1 MQHPP
6 ADAAQMHAARR
17 RFIEEGTLPSG
28 TGAPLS
34 QMIERSWQRC
44 RGQVPGPEPLARS
57 VFAGRLEA
65 SRKLIDHAQPELE
78 ALAEQMA
85 HTRSVLIL
93 TDAQGLIL
101 EEGGSSEFLR
111 RAQRV
116 ALQPGVGWSEDQC
129 GTNAI
134 GTALVERQALEV
146 RGAEHFLDE
155 HHILHCAAAPILSPR
170 GEVLG
175 VLDVSGSASE
185 MHQHALALVKL
196 AGEQIEHRLIH
207 ADAQGRR
214 LLRFHAKAPM
224 LGTAREAVLLL
235 EEDRIVGANSIALRA
250 LGLRW
255 GAVLDHSMDALF
267 DRGWRRLDGRAGVLT
282 TVGGHGFA
290 AACQSP
296 SPATSAALAVP
307 RPGAAS
313 GAASGTS
320 RAPAVFTTDDTI
332 EPLLARA
339 VRVLD
344 AGSSVLLQG
353 ETGVGKDVFAGLLHQ
368 RSQRARG
375 PFVALNC
382 AALPETLVEAE
393 LFGYAEGAFTGAQ
406 RKGQVGR
413 VREADGGVLFLDEI
427 GDMPLLLQSR
437 LLRVLQERSVTPLG
451 GGRAVPVD
459 FALVCAT
466 HRDLAAMVE
475 AGSFRADLFYRL
487 QDYIVALPALRERQ
501 DIPALIERLFVQ
513 AGGQAMGLKLTPEA
527 VAELAARPWPGNLRQ
542 LASTLRTLVALAD
555 PGSTLGVAQLPPA
568 VRTAPHTV
576 TATTAPA
583 MPAAA
588 APQPAHGAAATTPS
602 PPASDDAMPDLRSL
616 TAEAIDRAL
625 QAHQG
630 RVAAAARALGVHR
643 STVYRH
649 IAQRAQEAQQAS

>member
-1 MQHPP
+1 MRGRAHP
-6 ADAAQMHAARR
+6 
-17 RFIEEGTLPSG
+17 L
-28 TGAPLS
+28 
-34 QMIERSWQRC
+34 
-44 RGQVPGPEPLARS
+44 
-57 VFAGRLEA
+57 
-65 SRKLIDHAQPELE
+65 
-78 ALAEQMA
+78 
-85 HTRSVLIL
+85 
-93 TDAQGLIL
+93 
-101 EEGGSSEFLR
+101 
-111 RAQRV
+111 
-116 ALQPGVGWSEDQC
+116 
-129 GTNAI
+129 
-134 GTALVERQALEV
+134 
-146 RGAEHFLDE
+146 
-155 HHILHCAAAPILSPR
+155 PR

-235 EEDRIVGANSIALRA
+235 EDDRIVGANPIALRA

-267 DRGWRRLDGRAGVLT
+267 DRGWRSLDGRGGLLT
-282 TVGGHGFA
+282 THAGNGFA
-290 AACQSP
+290 AAWQHAP
-296 SPATSAALAVP
+296 TATAAPVRPAGGSA
-307 RPGAAS
+307 
-313 GAASGTS
+313 
-320 RAPAVFTTDDTI
+320 RAPAAFSTDDTI

-353 ETGVGKDVFAGLLHQ
+353 ETGSGKDVFAGLLHQ
-368 RSQRARG
+368 RSSRARG

-487 QDYIVALPALRERQ
+487 QDYTVALPALRERR
-501 DIPALIERLFVQ
+501 DIPALVERLFVQ
-513 AGGQAMGLKLTPEA
+513 AGGQAMGLKLSPEA

-555 PGSTLGVAQLPPA
+555 PGTVIGVAQLPPLPGRP
-568 VRTAPHTV
+568 V
-576 TATTAPA
+576 
-583 MPAAA
+583 AAA
-588 APQPAHGAAATTPS
+588 AVATGLPAMGPAQPLPPAAGAAAV
-602 PPASDDAMPDLRSL
+602 PAEGPADLRSL

-625 QAHQG
+625 QAQQG

-649 IAQRAQEAQQAS
+649 IAQKAQKAQEAQEAGQPPAEGR

>member
-1 MQHPP
+1 MSNHHTEA
-6 ADAAQMHAARR
+6 ADVHAARR
-17 RFIEEGTLPSG
+17 RFFEEGAVPAG
-28 TGAPLS
+28 GLS
-34 QMIERSWQRC
+34 HHIERSWQRC
-44 RGQVPGPEPLARS
+44 RGQVPGPEPLARAA
-57 VFAGRLEA
+57 FASRLEA
-65 SRKLIDHAQPELE
+65 SRRFIDHALPEMDM
-78 ALAEQMA
+78 LAEQMS

-116 ALQPGVGWSEDQC
+116 ALQPGVDWSERQC

-146 RGAEHFLDE
+146 RGAEHYLDE
-155 HHILHCAAAPILSPR
+155 HRILHCAAAPILSPR

-207 ADAQGRR
+207 ADGAAPAWGRR

-224 LGTAREAVLLL
+224 LGTAREAVFLVDD
-235 EEDRIVGANSIALRA
+235 DRVVGANTIALRM
-250 LGLRW
+250 LGLPW
-255 GAVLDHSMDALF
+255 GAVLDRSMDELF
-267 DRGWRRLDGRAGVLT
+267 DRQWRTLGQGRGTLIT
-282 TVGGHGFA
+282 QGGIGFA
-290 AACQSP
+290 AAWQAQASAVAVSAP
-296 SPATSAALAVP
+296 RHAAARTPPAFESDETL
-307 RPGAAS
+307 
-313 GAASGTS
+313 
-320 RAPAVFTTDDTI
+320 

-353 ETGVGKDVFAGLLHQ
+353 ETGCGKDVFAGLLHQ
-368 RSQRARG
+368 RSARARG

-406 RKGQVGR
+406 RKGQLGR

-487 QDYIVALPALRERQ
+487 QDYIVQLPALRERQ
-501 DIPALIERLFVQ
+501 DIPALVERLFVH
-513 AGGQAMGLKLTPEA
+513 AGGRAMGLTLAPEA
-527 VAELAARPWPGNLRQ
+527 VAELASRPWPGNLRQ

-555 PGSTLGVAQLPPA
+555 PGTVIHAAQLPPGP
-568 VRTAPHTV
+568 RTATRD
-576 TATTAPA
+576 AW
-583 MPAAA
+583 
-588 APQPAHGAAATTPS
+588 PQPAPAGPHEAPAAPV
-602 PPASDDAMPDLRSL
+602 PDGIDLRSL

-625 QAHQG
+625 AAHGG
-630 RVAAAARALGVHR
+630 RVSAAARALGVHR

-649 IAQRAQEAQQAS
+649 LLQKAAPRG

>member
-1 MQHPP
+1 MQHSP
-6 ADAAQMHAARR
+6 AEAAQMQAARR
-17 RFIEEGTLPSG
+17 RFIEEGTWPVDAAKPLP
-28 TGAPLS
+28 
-34 QMIERSWQRC
+34 QWIERSWQRC
-44 RGQVPGPEPLARS
+44 RGLVPGPEPLARS

-116 ALQPGVGWSEDQC
+116 ALQPGVDWSEGQC

-214 LLRFHAKAPM
+214 LLRFHTKATM

-235 EEDRIVGANSIALRA
+235 EDDRIVGANSIALRA

-255 GAVLDHSMDALF
+255 GALLDRPMDELF
-267 DRGWRRLDGRAGVLT
+267 DRQWRRLEGSAGLLT
-282 TVGGHGFA
+282 TQAGDGFA
-290 AACQSP
+290 AAWQTP
-296 SPATSAALAVP
+296 VVAA
-307 RPGAAS
+307 AA
-313 GAASGTS
+313 AAA
-320 RAPAVFTTDDTI
+320 RPAVAPSLRPAPGFVTDDTL

-353 ETGVGKDVFAGLLHQ
+353 ETGAGKDVFAGLLHQ

-406 RKGQVGR
+406 RKGQIGR

-451 GGRAVPVD
+451 GGRSVPVD

-475 AGSFRADLFYRL
+475 AGQFRADLYYRL
-487 QDYIVALPALRERQ
+487 QDYIVALPALRDRR
-501 DIPALIERLFVQ
+501 DIPAVIERLFAQ
-513 AGGQAMGLKLTPEA
+513 AGGPSRGLKLAPEA
-527 VAELAARPWPGNLRQ
+527 LADLAARPWPGNLRQ

-555 PGSTLGVAQLPPA
+555 AGSTIGVADLPPA
-568 VRTAPHTV
+568 
-576 TATTAPA
+576 
-583 MPAAA
+583 A
-588 APQPAHGAAATTPS
+588 APRVAATPTLPEAAGLPAGASIGLPLGAAASAAADTPG
-602 PPASDDAMPDLRSL
+602 ADLRSL

-649 IAQRAQEAQQAS
+649 IAQRAQEAQQGGPMNATGG